1 MLSLMLVFVMASETD
16 HRSVYDASSLGYSR
30 YIYAVTDA
38 CVCNGQ

>member
-16 HRSVYDASSLGYSR
+16 HRSVYDA
-30 YIYAVTDA
+30 IYAVTDA